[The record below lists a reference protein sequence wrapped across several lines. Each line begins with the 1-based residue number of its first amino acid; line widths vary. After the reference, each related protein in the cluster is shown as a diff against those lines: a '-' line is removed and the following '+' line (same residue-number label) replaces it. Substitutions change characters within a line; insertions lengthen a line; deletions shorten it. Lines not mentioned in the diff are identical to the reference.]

1 MIILKKLINSIL
13 FTLGYR
19 IHKTRNNLP
28 PNTIFGDL
36 LPQQQIVDIEKIA
49 LCSDFIPGMT
59 DSNEGKLLFVLAA
72 SQCVSGDIV
81 EIGSWQGK
89 SSSFLAR
96 AIQISENG
104 KFFAIDNFL
113 GNINSKEAYI
123 VNQIDLSDL
132 ESNFKKNMSSLGLQN
147 HVKLISKDVTY
158 AARKLLGHKIRF
170 LFIDGDHSYDGV
182 KRDYS
187 LFKNQLT
194 EDAIVVF
201 DDFDSAREGLVLAI
215 KEFIEETNPKVKF
228 QMGKLL
234 VLIL

>member
-1 MIILKKLINSIL
+1 MINRIL
-13 FTLGYR
+13 FRLGYR

-28 PNTIFGDL
+28 QNGIFGDL
-36 LPQQQIVDIEKIA
+36 LPEQQIVDIEKIA
-49 LCSDFIPGMT
+49 LLSDFIPGMI
-59 DSNEGKLLFVLAA
+59 DSNEGKLLFVLAT

-96 AIQISENG
+96 AIQISDNG
-104 KFFAIDNFL
+104 KFFAIDHFL
-113 GNINSKEAYI
+113 GNIESKEAYI

-132 ESNFKKNMSSLGLQN
+132 ESNFRKNLSSLGLQN
-147 HVKLISKDVTY
+147 YVKLINKDVSY

-201 DDFDSAREGLVLAI
+201 DDFDSAREGSVLAI

>member
-1 MIILKKLINSIL
+1 
-13 FTLGYR
+13 
-19 IHKTRNNLP
+19 
-28 PNTIFGDL
+28 
-36 LPQQQIVDIEKIA
+36 
-49 LCSDFIPGMT
+49 
-59 DSNEGKLLFVLAA
+59 
-72 SQCVSGDIV
+72 
-81 EIGSWQGK
+81 
-89 SSSFLAR
+89 
-96 AIQISENG
+96 
-104 KFFAIDNFL
+104 
-113 GNINSKEAYI
+113 
-123 VNQIDLSDL
+123 
-132 ESNFKKNMSSLGLQN
+132 LQN
-147 HVKLISKDVTY
+147 HVKLINKDISY

-201 DDFDSAREGLVLAI
+201 DDFDSAREGSVLAI